1 MPGDLSP
8 TTSPYELHGLK
19 EAYKQLWTL
28 LNLGVIFIGHGL
40 LKDFRIINI
49 HIPPAQVID
58 TVNLFYLPSQRRKLS
73 LRFLAWYLLQEDI
86 QGGGGEEGKGHDS
99 VEDARTAVRL
109 WRKWE
114 ELGRDR
120 GIRGR
125 EKVVE
130 DVYRVGRRL
139 GFKPPPPPSH
149 PHPPPPPMTM
159 TTAATTTIS
168 TSKEIDGKGRVAPPM
183 MMDAGMFT
191 TSATP
196 HTQSPS
202 TTPTPLGSMAHPP
215 PPPPPLH
222 TPGSVGG
229 GGGGIS

>member
-1 MPGDLSP
+1 M
-8 TTSPYELHGLK
+8 
-19 EAYKQLWTL
+19 
-28 LNLGVIFIGHGL
+28 
-40 LKDFRIINI
+40 
-49 HIPPAQVID
+49 
-58 TVNLFYLPSQRRKLS
+58 
-73 LRFLAWYLLQEDI
+73 AWYLLQEDI

-120 GIRGR
+120 GIKGR

-149 PHPPPPPMTM
+149 PPHHPPPPMAM
-159 TTAATTTIS
+159 TTASTTTIS
-168 TSKEIDGKGRVAPPM
+168 TSKEIEGKGRVALP
-183 MMDAGMFT
+183 MMDAGTFT
-191 TSATP
+191 ASATP
-196 HTQSPS
+196 HTQSP
-202 TTPTPLGSMAHPP
+202 TNTPTPLGSIA

-229 GGGGIS
+229 GRVS

>member
-8 TTSPYELHGLK
+8 TTSPYELRGLK

-73 LRFLAWYLLQEDI
+73 LRFLAWYLLKEDI

-139 GFKPPPPPSH
+139 GFKPPPAN
-149 PHPPPPPMTM
+149 PHPPPMTM
-159 TTAATTTIS
+159 MTAATTTAIS
-168 TSKEIDGKGRVAPPM
+168 TRTDIEGKVRMAPP
-183 MMDAGMFT
+183 MMDAGMLT

-196 HTQSPS
+196 HTQSPT
-202 TTPTPLGSMAHPP
+202 TTPTPLGSMA

-222 TPGSVGG
+222 TPGNVGV

>member
-8 TTSPYELHGLK
+8 TTSPYELRGLK

-73 LRFLAWYLLQEDI
+73 LRFLAWYILKEDI

-99 VEDARTAVRL
+99 VEDARTAIRL

-120 GIRGR
+120 GNRGR

-139 GFKPPPPPSH
+139 GFKPPPPP
-149 PHPPPPPMTM
+149 PAPTIIMAA
-159 TTAATTTIS
+159 AATTAIS
-168 TSKEIDGKGRVAPPM
+168 ARKEIEGKGRVTPPM
-183 MMDAGMFT
+183 MGAEMFAAAA
-191 TSATP
+191 TSATN
-196 HTQSPS
+196 PS
-202 TTPTPLGSMAHPP
+202 QTATPTPLGTMAAPFPP
-215 PPPPPLH
+215 PD
-222 TPGSVGG
+222 
-229 GGGGIS
+229 